1 MKKALKY
8 YSIIWTIVFIL
19 FNVISFIPAD
29 NLGVER
35 YTASFWIG
43 YVFIT
48 LSFIG
53 QYVCTYFALKD
64 GLNKTFYRL
73 SLISTSYTGLI
84 LSFIFGGL
92 CMLISVIPY
101 WISVILCAV
110 VLTFNVIT
118 VAMAAAASEI
128 VSGIDEKTKDKTF
141 FVKSLTINAEELIAR
156 AKNENA
162 KVICKKVYEA
172 IRYSDPMSHD
182 SLSSVES
189 EITYKMSKL
198 QAAVMSDDSEL
209 ISSTADDIIILLKS
223 RNSQCKFLK

>member
-1 MKKALKY
+1 MKKTLKY
-8 YSIIWTIVFIL
+8 YSIIWGIVLIL
-19 FNVISFIPAD
+19 FNVISFVPAE

-53 QYVCTYFALKD
+53 QYVCTCFALKD
-64 GLNKTFYRL
+64 ELKKTFYRL
-73 SLISTSYTGLI
+73 SLVSTSYTGLI

-92 CMLISVIPY
+92 CMLISVMPY

-118 VAMAAAASEI
+118 VAMAATASEI
-128 VSGIDEKTKDKTF
+128 ESGIDEKIKTKTF
-141 FVKSLTINAEELIAR
+141 FIKSLTVDAEDLIAR
-156 AKNENA
+156 AKSQDA
-162 KVICKKVYEA
+162 KSACKKVYEA
-172 IRYSDPMSHD
+172 IRYSDPMSND
-182 SLSSVES
+182 ALSSVEN

-198 QAAVMSDDSEL
+198 QAAVMSDDSG
-209 ISSTADDIIILLKS
+209 SVASTADEILILLAN
-223 RNSQCKFLK
+223 RNSKCKLLK